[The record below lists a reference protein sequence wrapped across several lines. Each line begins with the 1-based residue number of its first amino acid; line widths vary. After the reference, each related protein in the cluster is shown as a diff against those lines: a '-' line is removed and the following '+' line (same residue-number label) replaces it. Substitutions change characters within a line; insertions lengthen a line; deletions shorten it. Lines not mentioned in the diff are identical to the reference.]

1 VTEPTFT
8 SLSGSYLSVN
18 TSGVLSLSLGMNWYV
33 IKQVDLQ
40 GLWQKEAATMKI
52 GGEAGG
58 LPLS

>member
-1 VTEPTFT
+1 
-8 SLSGSYLSVN
+8 
-18 TSGVLSLSLGMNWYV
+18 MNWYV